1 MDEEKKLSKSTKQ
14 KILEAA
20 LELIAK
26 YGYHGASVRKIAK
39 AVGIRESAIYNH
51 FKNKEE
57 IFSSILQNLFSS
69 PLDDFF
75 TKKPPQIYA
84 KEGKRYLY
92 EFAMSIKS
100 LSFDQNYE
108 KLFRI
113 ILVELMQNEKVRQ
126 MFLEKFFDKN
136 IKQLSNAFFIMMQE
150 ELIRSD
156 DPMLMA
162 QEFFA
167 PLFYFRLQT
176 LLLKID
182 GKSAV
187 QFAPVFEKHVE
198 FFWEGVSIN
207 F

>member
-1 MDEEKKLSKSTKQ
+1 MIWDNQSAKNTKQ
-14 KILEAA
+14 KILNAT
-20 LELIAK
+20 LNLIAEF
-26 YGYHGASVRKIAK
+26 GYNGTSVRKIAK

-84 KEGKRYLY
+84 KEGKSYLH

-113 ILVELMQNEKVRQ
+113 ILVELIQNEKVRQ
-126 MFLEKFFDKN
+126 MFLEKFFDRN